1 MPPASSKPFRGPWM
15 IAACFLTFGIST
27 GFPYYNIAFFF
38 DYLRDDHGWTQSF
51 VTLGAPIAVLLTIW
65 AGPIIVPR
73 VSPRLL
79 IVTGTG
85 LTFCAFQWFG
95 RLSGSEYEYYAA
107 WCLYML
113 GYFLAGPIPHQII
126 ISNWYKERRGFAMGI
141 TYVGVAVVGAAVNK
155 IGPALMIHLRQD
167 LPPDGGYSSTF
178 DSIMGSVAL
187 WVRDGSAAAMPD
199 DVAYTSALKFLGF
212 LALAAWPL
220 ALLVIRDKP
229 EDVGQ
234 LPDGKTSVEKVAA
247 AKPAAPPKDFQ
258 FLLGKVPFWL
268 LLVGSAASIGSIA
281 CVNFLMKFVFE
292 EQGFT
297 DQAARDAVWS
307 DAQSA
312 ILISSIGG
320 RLLAGYLADKFPR
333 KWVMLATYAIVA
345 IAIPTLFL
353 VTPQSPGF
361 VYVFATIFG
370 FAMGADYMLIP
381 LMAADQFGLATL
393 ARAMSAILPTD
404 TITQFW
410 FPTFVAGL
418 RAAWGGYSSALWAVF
433 GMAALGAIAIGMLPR
448 HHKPVDEG

>member
-1 MPPASSKPFRGPWM
+1 M

-38 DYLRDDHGWTQSF
+38 DYLRDDHGWTQQF

-65 AGPIIVPR
+65 AGPVIVPR

-79 IVTGTG
+79 ILTGTG

-95 RLSGSEYEYYAA
+95 RLGGGEYEYYGA

-155 IGPALMIHLRQD
+155 IGPRLMTHLRQD
-167 LPPDGGYSSTF
+167 LPPEGGYTSAF

-187 WVRDGSAAAMPD
+187 FVRDGSATAMAD

-220 ALLVIRDKP
+220 ALFVIKDKP

-234 LPDGKTSVEKVAA
+234 LPDGKPTRAAVTAEKGKPAQAAKVAPPA
-247 AKPAAPPKDFQ
+247 PAKPRDFS
-258 FLLGKVPFWL
+258 FLLSKASFWL

-292 EQGFT
+292 EQGFV
-297 DQAARDAVWS
+297 DQAARDEVWS

-312 ILISSIGG
+312 ILIASIMG
-320 RLLAGYLADKFPR
+320 RLLAGYLADRFPR

-345 IAIPTLFL
+345 LSIPTLFL
-353 VTPQSPGF
+353 VTPATPGF
-361 VYVFATIFG
+361 VYLFAIVFG

-410 FPTFVAGL
+410 FPTMVAEL
-418 RAAWGGYSSALWAVF
+418 RAMWGGYSSALWAVF

-448 HHKPVDEG
+448 HHKPVDDE

>member
-1 MPPASSKPFRGPWM
+1 M

-38 DYLRDDHGWTQSF
+38 DYLRDDHGWTQQL
-51 VTLGAPIAVLLTIW
+51 VTMGAPIAVLLTIW
-65 AGPIIVPR
+65 AGPLIVPR

-79 IVTGTG
+79 IIAGTG
-85 LTFCAFQWFG
+85 LTFGAFQWFG
-95 RLSGSEYEYYAA
+95 RLGGSEYEYYAA

-155 IGPALMIHLRQD
+155 IGPRLMTHLRQD
-167 LPPDGGYSSTF
+167 LPPQGGYTGTF

-187 WVRDGSAAAMPD
+187 WVRDGSATAMPD
-199 DVAYTSALKFLGF
+199 DVAYTSALKFLGY

-220 ALLVIRDKP
+220 ALFILKDKP
-229 EDVGQ
+229 EDIGQ
-234 LPDGKTSVEKVAA
+234 LPDGKAA
-247 AKPAAPPKDFQ
+247 AAEVPDQPPAPKVVSKPKDFS
-258 FLLGKVPFWL
+258 FLLNKSAFWL
-268 LLVGSAASIGSIA
+268 LLIGSAASIGSIA

-292 EQGFT
+292 EQGFV
-297 DQAARDAVWS
+297 DQAARDEVWS

-312 ILISSIGG
+312 ILISSIMG
-320 RLLAGYLADKFPR
+320 RLLAGYLADRFPR
-333 KWVMLATYAIVA
+333 KWVMLATYVIVA
-345 IAIPTLFL
+345 LAIPTLFL
-353 VTPQSPGF
+353 VTPQTPGF
-361 VYVFATIFG
+361 VYLFAIIFG

-410 FPTFVAGL
+410 FPTFVAQL
-418 RAAWGGYSSALWAVF
+418 RAVWGGYSYALWAVF
-433 GMAALGAIAIGMLPR
+433 GMAMLGAIAIGMLPR
-448 HHKPVDEG
+448 HRKPVDEE